1 MFEPTSRYSSLKTEI
16 FVTPEDRQVHYK
28 RRRFLPQAKDLQY
41 LTEITVAAGDRLDL
55 IAARTLGSPELF
67 WRLCDANNVMNPF
80 DLAQPGRSLRIA
92 IPGA

>member
-41 LTEITVAAGDRLDL
+41 LTEITVAARRPAGLDCGPHPAFAGA
-55 IAARTLGSPELF
+55 I
-67 WRLCDANNVMNPF
+67 
-80 DLAQPGRSLRIA
+80 LAFMRRQQRHESF
-92 IPGA
+92 